1 LIAATNTTGIR
12 TIRPIVFDF
21 EQAEMPSFSIAGV
34 PVDFP
39 KEPYDVQTK
48 FMSCAINALKSGQN
62 ALLESPTGTGKTL
75 CLLCATL
82 AWQQQELKDR
92 RFKDEGQ
99 AGAGTGSGGGLGSSL
114 AYSDGPNITAEQQR
128 LAIQS
133 SLNFDNPTGQMGNAL
148 SADTVQGS
156 ATIKTRPTVIIYA
169 SRTHTQ
175 LKQVVRELR
184 STNYNPEM
192 TVLGSRDQLCINR
205 RVADKYKGT
214 QLVHACNRATSAH
227 ACKFKNNLDTVT
239 SKSQNGQRGG
249 GRSSWLDGLTKA
261 LRIMDIEELAK
272 RGRSEDVCPYF
283 HTRSASEDA
292 RLLLM
297 PYNYLLEASI
307 RKTLNVNWEGAVVIF
322 DEAHNLE
329 KVACDAVSVSLS
341 SADIGACIAELKQTL
356 RELANQDAASGSLAG
371 NGSGPD
377 GKSFTL
383 DSRRPEKAYVAQL
396 LTRTF
401 ELERR
406 LDAVSLSASNP
417 GPTASA
423 VMPGTW
429 MDKTLKE
436 VGFVPRLK
444 ESEVENI
451 KMIIEFL
458 MMLAHENPIGAVGSG
473 SGHGHGHGAATSTSS
488 PKLEKLMRLIE
499 KSLADPGNSNG
510 HGEDYKVFI
519 AREEEEGSKRYG
531 GYQSYQNS
539 SNQSPG
545 KNNKWVLNYWGFSPG
560 IALQEL
566 KAVGVRQILLA
577 SGTLSPMAAFRADL
591 KLPFPVELQN
601 PHVISLPK
609 QVWVGAIGV
618 GPTGKQLSS
627 TYEIRETD
635 QYKDELGASLLLIL
649 QTMLGRG
656 GAGGVPGGPRLD
668 GGVLVFFVSYRV
680 MSDVEARWKKT
691 GVWQSLVNIGGSIIV
706 EPSAASEG
714 KGKTT
719 GGDESNK
726 RKSSAPRGKSIS
738 PPPRKTGGF
747 DVHYASNTEGNA
759 SIGDDDDDDEIKNFM
774 QQFETSVSNNG
785 RCILLAVCRG
795 KASEGIDFSDSKGRV
810 AVMTGIPYA
819 PPHDAWVT
827 LKRQYMDENSVIA
840 TKAPPPAMTVST
852 SQAVGGWAVAVQN
865 ASTSSSS
872 NIPGAGY
879 IVPPP
884 APFAAKV
891 TAIGASGN
899 KLNNKMPTLS
909 GQQWYQQSACRA
921 VNQALGRIIRHKTD
935 WGAIF
940 LLDHRFNQ
948 SSQKAE
954 LSHWIRP
961 VHKSYSDF
969 KQSLV
974 SFRAFATAAMQNPDL
989 VPSVPEPVGN
999 AVPVDRVI
1007 DSDYLVQLNRR
1018 LNPRYHSEEIG
1029 VLGNTLY
1036 LNESDIPHEPGT
1048 SYINPALL
1056 ANASH
1061 TRPAAKSIATSSA
1074 GVLKDTLDSDA
1085 FSQAP
1090 TKSVVKVATAPSA
1103 PERPNI
1109 FSKAAKTK
1117 ETAPDDLAHLK
1128 KKTAGASSAGLV
1140 RKDLFG
1146 TSAATQSTSS
1156 FGLGSS
1162 SSSQSAS
1169 KRSGGI
1175 ALGGFSGAIQLVSKS
1190 QQASVKLESG
1200 SEFVSA
1206 AAAGDASNEDLSK
1219 EDKKLAMTEAVE
1231 GIQSAL
1237 SKHAFISLLELIRE
1251 AKKSKLGKEKE
1262 VENFI
1267 NAVLGLM
1274 LEQTQLSSGEIQYF
1288 LLDLRHL
1295 ISVPDMLQLYTS
1307 SVRAKCSADKS
1318 RSTGAKRLRPTTLAD
1333 LSKLT
1338 MPLTATIAPEK
1349 RSKYLCPICKDM
1361 ALEPCV
1367 AKCGHVCCKH
1377 CWGKWLRVNPVC
1389 PQCKE
1394 SADPRTITPIVMLRG

>member
-1 LIAATNTTGIR
+1 
-12 TIRPIVFDF
+12 
-21 EQAEMPSFSIAGV
+21 MPSFSIAGV

-48 FMSCAINALKSGQN
+48 FMSCTINALKSGQN

-92 RFKDEGQ
+92 RFKEEERV
-99 AGAGTGSGGGLGSSL
+99 GSGGGLGSSL
-114 AYSDGPNITAEQQR
+114 AYSDGPNITAEQQQ

-133 SLNFDNPTGQMGNAL
+133 SLQFDDPTRQMGNGLAQG
-148 SADTVQGS
+148 SGQGS
-156 ATIKTRPTVIIYA
+156 AAVKTRPTVIIYA

-184 STNYNPEM
+184 ATSYTPDM
-192 TVLGSRDQLCINR
+192 TVLGSRDQLCINK
-205 RVADKYKGT
+205 RVADKFQGT
-214 QLVHACNRATSAH
+214 QLVHACNRATTAH
-227 ACKFKNNLDTVT
+227 ACKFKNNLDSVT
-239 SKSQNGQRGG
+239 SKTQSGQRGP
-249 GRSSWLDGLTKA
+249 GRSGWLDGLSRA

-272 RGRSEDVCPYF
+272 RGKSEDVCPYF
-283 HTRSASEDA
+283 HSRSASEEA

-356 RELANQDAASGSLAG
+356 RELANQDAASGSVA
-371 NGSGPD
+371 GSGPD
-377 GKSFTL
+377 GKGFTL

-396 LTRTF
+396 LSRTF

-406 LDAVSLSASNP
+406 LDAVPLSASSP

-423 VMPGTW
+423 VMPGPW
-429 MDKTLKE
+429 MDRTLKE
-436 VGFVPRLK
+436 VGFLPRLK
-444 ESEVENI
+444 ESEIENI

-458 MMLAHENPIGAVGSG
+458 MMLAHENPNGAAGSG
-473 SGHGHGHGAATSTSS
+473 NGHGHGAVTSS

-499 KSLADPGNSNG
+499 KSLADRNSRS
-510 HGEDYKVFI
+510 HAEDYKVFI
-519 AREEEEGSKRYG
+519 AREEEEGGKRYG

-566 KAVGVRQILLA
+566 KSVGVRQILLA

-601 PHVISLPK
+601 PHVITLAK

-627 TYEIRETD
+627 AYEVRETD

-680 MSDVEARWKKT
+680 MTDVEARWKKT
-691 GVWQSLVNIGGSIIV
+691 GVWQSLVHVGGSIIV

-714 KGKTT
+714 KGKNS
-719 GGDESNK
+719 GGDESSK
-726 RKSSAPRGKSIS
+726 RKASAPRGKSIS

-747 DVHYASNTEGNA
+747 EMYNTSNSESTA
-759 SIGDDDDDDEIKNFM
+759 RSAVDDDDDDEVKSFM
-774 QQFETSVSNNG
+774 EQFESSVSNNG
-785 RCILLAVCRG
+785 RCVLLAVCRG

-827 LKRQYMDENSVIA
+827 LKRQYMDENSVI
-840 TKAPPPAMTVST
+840 TTIAPPPAMTAST
-852 SQAVGGWAVAVQN
+852 AQAGGGWAVAVQN
-865 ASTSSSS
+865 APTSSSS
-872 NIPGAGY
+872 SYIPGAGY

-884 APFAAKV
+884 APFSSKV
-891 TAIGASGN
+891 TTIGASAS
-899 KLNNKMPTLS
+899 KLDNKMPTLS
-909 GQQWYQQSACRA
+909 GQQWYRQSACRA
-921 VNQALGRIIRHKTD
+921 VNQALGRIIRHKSD

-961 VHKSYSDF
+961 VHKGYSEF
-969 KQSLV
+969 KQALA
-974 SFRAFATAAMQNPDL
+974 SFRAFATSAMQDPEL
-989 VPSVPEPVGN
+989 IPSVPEPP
-999 AVPVDRVI
+999 AVTAPVELVI
-1007 DSDYLVQLNRR
+1007 DNDYLDQLNRR
-1018 LNPRYHSEEIG
+1018 LNPRNCADEIG
-1029 VLGNTLY
+1029 VMGNTLY
-1036 LNESDIPHEPGT
+1036 LRESDMPHEPGT

-1056 ANASH
+1056 ANASSV
-1061 TRPAAKSIATSSA
+1061 RPSAKRVSSFSSSA
-1074 GVLKDTLDSDA
+1074 AALKSAYTDTLDTDA
-1085 FSQAP
+1085 FSQVS
-1090 TKSVVKVATAPSA
+1090 TKPVVKVAAAPSA
-1103 PERPNI
+1103 LERPNI
-1109 FSKAAKTK
+1109 FSKVAKAK
-1117 ETAPDDLAHLK
+1117 ETATQDDLAHLK
-1128 KKTAGASSAGLV
+1128 KKLVGSFSASIVKKGL
-1140 RKDLFG
+1140 FS
-1146 TSAATQSTSS
+1146 TSASTQSAENS
-1156 FGLGSS
+1156 GLSGSS
-1162 SSSQSAS
+1162 SSSESAVP
-1169 KRSGGI
+1169 KRSGGLT
-1175 ALGGFSGAIQLVSKS
+1175 LGGFSGAIQLVPKH
-1190 QQASVKLESG
+1190 QQASIKLESG
-1200 SEFVSA
+1200 SEFASA
-1206 AAAGDASNEDLSK
+1206 AAAGDAPAELSK
-1219 EDKKLAMTEAVE
+1219 KEKKMAMTKAVK
-1231 GIQSAL
+1231 GVQSAFTED
-1237 SKHAFISLLELIRE
+1237 AYDSLLKLIRR
-1251 AKKSKLGKEKE
+1251 AKISRLEKEKE

-1274 LEQTQLSSGEIQYF
+1274 LEHTQLPSGEIHFF
-1288 LLDLRHL
+1288 LLDLKHL
-1295 ISVPDMLQLYTS
+1295 IDMPAMLQLYIS

-1318 RSTGAKRLRPTTLAD
+1318 RNTGGKRLRPTTLAD
-1333 LSKLT
+1333 LNKLT
-1338 MPLTATIAPEK
+1338 MPVTATIAAEK
-1349 RSKYLCPICKDM
+1349 RSKYLCPICKEM
-1361 ALEPCV
+1361 AVEPCV
-1367 AKCGHVCCKH
+1367 ARCGHVCCKH

-1394 SADPRTITPIVMLRG
+1394 PADPKTITPIVMLRG